1 MKRPAK
7 VTGRH
12 RGLRAVHTLV
22 RILLVGA
29 LVVLLTLIAMR
40 EVAGLTGPAAR
51 GVAPISTATSAPSA
65 GSTTPPPA
73 TAATA
78 PSSGGVA

>member
-65 GSTTPPPA
+65 GSTPPPA